1 MASECTFD
9 WALARLCDIRAAI
22 RCDAGAMDTAMYA
35 LSYDRFDERSD
46 EIFAYAR
53 ENGRWKVYFRS
64 DKQFNRRI
72 QALFIGVDPRLYV
85 AVRKIRLRL
94 RGRKVK
100 RG

>member
-1 MASECTFD
+1 M
-9 WALARLCDIRAAI
+9 
-22 RCDAGAMDTAMYA
+22 
-35 LSYDRFDERSD
+35 SYHLQ
-46 EIFAYAR
+46 EI
-53 ENGRWKVYFRS
+53 
-64 DKQFNRRI
+64 NRRI